1 MMTMTDAPR
10 AEVRIQRYQDA
21 PDCDVVVTF
30 RGKVM
35 ELRCPNY
42 DQAVKWARVEC
53 KNYGLGSAFIDER

>member
-1 MMTMTDAPR
+1 MTGRHR

-21 PDCDVVVTF
+21 PDCDVVVTL

-35 ELRCPNY
+35 ALRCANY

-53 KNYGLGSAFIDER
+53 KTYGLDSAFINEK